1 MRVFLK
7 RLTALAICVLAALP
21 VLQVR
26 VTAYAPVPRC
36 TKIINPDITASGH
49 RIVPADHYRLVAFSP
64 DLARQFKF
72 GDRFRLEVG
81 GESFVVEYQDRMPG
95 QRRKKIDFL
104 MPTVGSCKEFGVQKG
119 KLKLIEGKGML

>member
-36 TKIINPDITASGH
+36 TKKINPDITASGH

-64 DLARQFKF
+64 DLAKQFKF
-72 GDRFRLEVG
+72 GDRFDWKSEGSFLLLSTRTACQANDGKRSTFFSQPLGAARSLEFKR
-81 GESFVVEYQDRMPG
+81 ENSN
-95 QRRKKIDFL
+95 
-104 MPTVGSCKEFGVQKG
+104 
-119 KLKLIEGKGML
+119 

>member
-36 TKIINPDITASGH
+36 TKTINPDITASGH
-49 RIVPADHYRLVAFSP
+49 HIVPADHYRLVAFSP
-64 DLARQFKF
+64 DLAKQFKF
-72 GDRFRLEVG
+72 GTRFRLEIG
-81 GESFVVEYQDRMPG
+81 GKVFVVEYQDRMPG

-104 MPTVGSCKEFGVQKG
+104 LPTVGTCKQFGVQKG
-119 KLKLIEGKGML
+119 KLTLIHGKEML

>member
-64 DLARQFKF
+64 DLAKKFKF
-72 GDRFRLEVG
+72 GDRFRLEIG
-81 GESFVVEYQDRMPG
+81 GEFFVVEYQDRMPG
-95 QRRKKIDFL
+95 QRHKKIDFL
-104 MPTVGSCKEFGVQKG
+104 LPTVGVCKEFGVQKG
-119 KLKLIEGKGML
+119 KLELIESKEML

>member
-21 VLQVR
+21 VLEVR

-36 TKIINPDITASGH
+36 TKTINPDITASGH
-49 RIVPADHYRLVAFSP
+49 HIIPADHYRLVAFSP
-64 DLARQFKF
+64 DLAKQFKF

-81 GESFVVEYQDRMPG
+81 GKVLIVEYQDRMPG

-104 MPTVGSCKEFGVQKG
+104 LPTVGSCKKFGVQKG
-119 KLKLIEGKGML
+119 KLELIKRKEML

>member
-26 VTAYAPVPRC
+26 VTAYAPIPRC
-36 TKIINPDITASGH
+36 TKITNPGITSSGH
-49 RIVPADHYRLVAFSP
+49 RIVPTYHYRLVAFSS
-64 DLARQFKF
+64 DLAKKFKF

-95 QRRKKIDFL
+95 QRREKIDFL
-104 MPTVGSCKEFGVQKG
+104 LPTVGNCKVFGVQKG
-119 KLKLIEGKGML
+119 KLTLIEGKEIL

>member
-1 MRVFLK
+1 MRAFLK

-64 DLARQFKF
+64 DLAKQFKF

-81 GESFVVEYQDRMPG
+81 GEFFVVEYQDRMPG
-95 QRRKKIDFL
+95 KRRKKIDFL
-104 MPTVGSCKEFGVQKG
+104 LPTVGSCKEFGVQKG
-119 KLKLIEGKGML
+119 KLKLIEGKEML